1 MDGEFISLG
10 KSCTIRSG
18 QTFKGRLDDYSRG
31 TVTVLLP
38 KDIVNGSIDYSNA
51 AKIDAV
57 TVPQIDRHLLKKG
70 EIIIVNKGV
79 RFNTFLYNGLVP
91 NVMATTAFYVITP
104 GEKLIPEYLHWY
116 LNQEEARTYLADNI
130 QGSVIP
136 TITKSVLMQLPVPFI
151 PQTVQQDILEFLK
164 RSHTELDLL
173 KELVQKKE
181 AFSDSYVW
189 EVIQKYNR

>member
-1 MDGEFISLG
+1 MNGEFISLG

-18 QTFKGRLDDYSRG
+18 QTFKGRLEDYSKG

-38 KDIVNGSIDYSNA
+38 KDIINGSIDYNNA
-51 AKIDAV
+51 AKIDAA
-57 TVPQIDRHLLKKG
+57 TVSQIDRHLLKKG

-79 RFNTFLYNGLVP
+79 RFNTFLYDGLVP

-104 GEKLIPEYLHWY
+104 GKELIPEYLHWY

-151 PQTVQQDILEFLK
+151 TQTIQQDILEFLK
-164 RSHTELDLL
+164 RSRTELDLL
-173 KELVQKKE
+173 KELVQIKE
-181 AFSDSYVW
+181 AFSDSYIW
-189 EVIQKYNR
+189 ELIQKYNS